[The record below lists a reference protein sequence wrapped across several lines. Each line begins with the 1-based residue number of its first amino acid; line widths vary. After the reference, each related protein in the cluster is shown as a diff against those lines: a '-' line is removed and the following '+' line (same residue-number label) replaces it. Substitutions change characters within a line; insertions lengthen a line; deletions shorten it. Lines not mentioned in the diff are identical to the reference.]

1 MTTRQPAAPVRVL
14 LADDDAL
21 LRAGLAL
28 VLGTEEGLEVV
39 GQAGDGLEA
48 VRLCRE
54 LAPDVVLMDI
64 RMPGVDGVEATRRI
78 TAAGWP
84 TRVLV
89 LTTFHHDAYVW
100 DAVRAGASGF
110 LLKRA
115 SPERLIEAVRTVAAG
130 EALLDPAVTREL
142 LARLAAQPHPGGQE
156 PGAGTGTGAGV
167 RAGAGR
173 GTGAGPEGEVGRGAG
188 AQGDVR
194 LERLTTRER
203 EVLRQVAHGLSNAEI
218 AGLLSLAE
226 STVKTH
232 VKRILAKLGARDRA
246 QAVAISY
253 QSGLMR

>member
-1 MTTRQPAAPVRVL
+1 MTGPQPAPDRIRIV

-28 VLGTEEGLEVV
+28 VLGTEDGLEVV
-39 GQAGDGLEA
+39 GQAADGLEA

-64 RMPGVDGVEATRRI
+64 RMPGVDGVEATRRV
-78 TAAGWP
+78 TAAGLP

-89 LTTFHHDAYVW
+89 LTTFHHDAYVRN
-100 DAVRAGASGF
+100 AVRAGASGF

-115 SPERLIEAVRTVAAG
+115 SPERLVDAVRTVAAG
-130 EALLDPAVTREL
+130 EALLDPAVTREV
-142 LARLAAQPHPGGQE
+142 LARLAAQPAPG
-156 PGAGTGTGAGV
+156 PV
-167 RAGAGR
+167 AGAG
-173 GTGAGPEGEVGRGAG
+173 PS
-188 AQGDVR
+188 GDAR
-194 LERLTTRER
+194 LERLTARER
-203 EVLRQVAHGLSNAEI
+203 EVLRQVARGLSNTEI

-253 QSGLMR
+253 QSGLMP